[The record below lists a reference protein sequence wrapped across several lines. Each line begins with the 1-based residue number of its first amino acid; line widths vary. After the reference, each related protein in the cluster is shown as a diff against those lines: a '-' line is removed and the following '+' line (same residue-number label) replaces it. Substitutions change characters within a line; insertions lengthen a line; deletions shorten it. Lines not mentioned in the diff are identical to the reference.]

1 MAKISLKVNIAGR
14 SYPLTIYERE
24 KQGVL
29 SAVENIN
36 SAIEHLK
43 KNYAVKDP
51 QDLIAMTA
59 LQLIIKKDSNQKS
72 SSNTAQDLGPIDQA
86 LQSLSNQLD
95 EANSKA

>member
-14 SYPLTIYERE
+14 SYPLTINENE

-59 LQLIIKKDSNQKS
+59 LQLIIKKDSNQNS
-72 SSNTAQDLGPIDQA
+72 SNNTAQDLGPIDQA
-86 LQSLSNQLD
+86 LQSLSKQLD
-95 EANSKA
+95 EANSKT

>member
-14 SYPLTIYERE
+14 SYPLTINESE
-24 KQGVL
+24 KEGVL

-36 SAIEHLK
+36 AAIEHLK
-43 KNYAVKDP
+43 KSYAVKDP

>member
-14 SYPLTIYERE
+14 SYPLTINESE

-29 SAVENIN
+29 SAVERIN
-36 SAIEHLK
+36 LAIEHLK

-72 SSNTAQDLGPIDQA
+72 SNNAVQDLGPIDQA
-86 LQSLSNQLD
+86 LQSLSKQLD
-95 EANSKA
+95 DVNQ

>member
-14 SYPLTIYERE
+14 SYPLTINEIE
-24 KQGVL
+24 KEAVL

-36 SAIEHLK
+36 NAIESLK

-59 LQLIIKKDSNQKS
+59 LQLIIKNDANQKS
-72 SSNTAQDLGPIDQA
+72 SDNTVQDLGPIDQA
-86 LQSLSNQLD
+86 LKSLSEQLD
-95 EANSKA
+95 AVKNNP

>member
-14 SYPLTIYERE
+14 SYPLTINESE

-43 KNYAVKDP
+43 KSYAVKDP

-59 LQLIIKKDSNQKS
+59 LQLIIKKDPNQKS
-72 SSNTAQDLGPIDQA
+72 SDKAVQDLGPIDEA
-86 LQSLSNQLD
+86 LKSISDRLD
-95 EANSKA
+95 AANHNI

>member
-14 SYPLTIYERE
+14 SYPLTINESE

-29 SAVENIN
+29 SAVESIN
-36 SAIEHLK
+36 LAIEHLK

-72 SSNTAQDLGPIDQA
+72 SDNAVQDLGPIDQA
-86 LQSLSNQLD
+86 LQSLSDQLD
-95 EANSKA
+95 EANQ

>member
-14 SYPLTIYERE
+14 SYPLTINESE
-24 KQGVL
+24 KEGVL

-36 SAIEHLK
+36 AAIEHLK

-72 SSNTAQDLGPIDQA
+72 SNSTAQDLGPIDQA
-86 LQSLSNQLD
+86 LQSLSKQLD
-95 EANSKA
+95 EANNKS

>member
-14 SYPLTIYERE
+14 SYPLTINENE
-24 KQGVL
+24 KEGVL
-29 SAVENIN
+29 AAVENIN

-59 LQLIIKKDSNQKS
+59 LQLIIKKDSNQNLS
-72 SSNTAQDLGPIDQA
+72 NNTAQDLGPIDQA
-86 LQSLSNQLD
+86 RQALSKQLD

>member
-14 SYPLTIYERE
+14 SYPLTINESE

-36 SAIEHLK
+36 SAIDHLK

-72 SSNTAQDLGPIDQA
+72 ADNADLDLGPIDQA
-86 LQSLSNQLD
+86 LKSISDQLD
-95 EANSKA
+95 AANHQT